1 MTTRP
6 ADAHDIKD
14 FNTRYHDAAA
24 AGYDSK
30 WGIDYGEVGRRQVL
44 SKLTKALG
52 ETPERIGRSL
62 EVGAGTGY
70 FTLNLLQSNVIG
82 AATATDISDGMLK
95 QLAATADELG
105 VEVETVVADA
115 EQLPFPDGSF
125 DLVLGHAVLHH
136 LPSLQRAL
144 AEFHRV
150 LAPGGRMAF
159 MGEPSRHGDRF
170 AALPKR
176 IGLLA
181 APAWRR
187 LMRAPA
193 TRGDNGNHAHLH
205 DHGDGEQLEPW
216 VDVHVFS
223 PGQLRALADSAG
235 FVDVRVRGE
244 ELVASSFGWLLR
256 TLEADSDPEQVPRG
270 WHLFAFRSYLALQWL
285 DGRLL
290 EPRLPAGLFYNLL
303 LSARKPG

>member
-1 MTTRP
+1 VTAQP
-6 ADAHDIKD
+6 AQAQEIKEV
-14 FNTRYHDAAA
+14 NVLYHDAAA

-44 SKLTKALG
+44 GKLTKALG
-52 ETPERIGRSL
+52 EAPGRVERSL

-70 FTLNLLQSNVIG
+70 FTLNLLQSGVI
-82 AATATDISDGMLK
+82 ANATASDISDGMLK
-95 QLAATADELG
+95 QLSATADELG

-115 EQLPFPDGSF
+115 ERLPFPDGSF
-125 DLVLGHAVLHH
+125 DLLLGHAVLHH
-136 LPSLQRAL
+136 LPSLERAL
-144 AEFHRV
+144 AEFNRV
-150 LAPGGRMAF
+150 LAPGGRVAF
-159 MGEPSRHGDRF
+159 MGEPSRHGDRY

-193 TRGDNGNHAHLH
+193 VRGANGACPIPQK
-205 DHGDGEQLEPW
+205 DEGEQLEPW

-223 PGQLRALADSAG
+223 PGQLRSLATTAG
-235 FVDVRVRGE
+235 FVDVRVKGE

-256 TLEADSDPEQVPRG
+256 TLEADSDAEQVPRA
-270 WHLFAFRSYLALQWL
+270 WHQFAFRSYIALQWL

-290 EPRLPAGLFYNLL
+290 EPRLPPGLFYNLL